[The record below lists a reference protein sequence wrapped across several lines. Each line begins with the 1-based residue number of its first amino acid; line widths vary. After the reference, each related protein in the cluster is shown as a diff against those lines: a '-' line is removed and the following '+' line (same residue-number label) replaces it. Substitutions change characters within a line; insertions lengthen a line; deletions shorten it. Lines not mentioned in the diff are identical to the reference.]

1 MTEAPLRHSARE
13 IGVELREIR
22 HQTWFQVGLLVRA
35 ALITLCL
42 PLAQERWFLPFLGQ
56 FLRSPDPYGTFLR
69 NGGDLLAW
77 PYGPVM
83 TLVHLP
89 TLLLGYL
96 GASTKLLSVSFDACL
111 VLADL
116 GILLALRKLVPRAS
130 RELVSQLWWL
140 SPAALII
147 SYWHGQTDAV
157 PLCFLMAS
165 LTLFRARNFRSA
177 AVLLGLSISAK
188 LTMAFAA
195 PFIFVWLLA
204 SRRDAHRVLAVGAL
218 TGALVAVSYGL
229 LFSAAGAREMLL
241 SSPVASQLGG
251 TALNLHGTPI
261 MVLPMILLALLYA
274 AARSRRLGFSLMVGL
289 LGSAAFACAAV
300 LAVAPGWWLWAL
312 PFLAL
317 YAVKHERERVIPA
330 IWVFAS
336 LLALHTLVSASGAA
350 VLGYELPTSRTPE
363 LMRSLA
369 LTAVF
374 ALGLLLA
381 ASMFKHA
388 FADNDPYRLASGPIV
403 VGIAGASGAGKD
415 TLSNALAHVFGER
428 EVVAVS
434 GDDYHKWERGSHM
447 WRSWTHLHPDANHL
461 REFTDDVRALA
472 QGRSITCRYYD
483 HATGRFEP
491 RRGKQGNDVVLVS
504 GLHALFGPELR
515 DVLDVKV
522 YLDMDAELVGHFKLA
537 RDTTQR
543 NQAAADIL
551 KSMERRIPD
560 LKRYVEPQAQHA
572 DLVFRLE
579 PRDPS
584 MVQRAQE
591 SGRAIPLRLR
601 ARIRNGVGLER
612 LCRFLTVTC
621 FSHAEVERLDGSG
634 ESRFV
639 FEGDDV
645 HGEDLAELLPLLIP
659 QHSELLAGPPGFSDG
674 VTGIMQLLVLLEI
687 SALRG
692 RTTRS
697 ASE

>member
-1 MTEAPLRHSARE
+1 MPDAALRPGIRQLGAA
-13 IGVELREIR
+13 LREVWPER
-22 HQTWFQVGLLVRA
+22 WFQVGLLVRA
-35 ALITLCL
+35 CLIGLCL
-42 PLAQERWFLPFLGQ
+42 PLAQKRWFLPFLGQ
-56 FLRSPDPYGTFLR
+56 FLRSYDPYAAFLEA
-69 NGGDLLAW
+69 GGDPLAW

-89 TLLLGYL
+89 SVMLGYF
-96 GASTKLLSVSFDACL
+96 GASTKLLSVSFDLCL

-116 GILLALRKLVPRAS
+116 GILLALRSLAPRTS
-130 RELVSQLWWL
+130 RALVSQLWWL
-140 SPAALII
+140 SPAALTI

-157 PLCFLMAS
+157 PLCFLMLSLAS
-165 LTLFRARNFRSA
+165 FRARHWRSA
-177 AVLLGLSISAK
+177 GALLGLSIAAK
-188 LTMAFAA
+188 LTMVFAA
-195 PFIFVWLLA
+195 PFILLWLLA
-204 SRRDAHRVLAVGAL
+204 SRRHADTIVPVGAL
-218 TGALVAVSYGL
+218 AGLLVGASYGL
-229 LFSAAGAREMLL
+229 LFTATSARDMLF
-241 SSPVASQLGG
+241 SSPVVSQLGG

-261 MVLPMILLALLYA
+261 MVLPMVLLGLLYA

-317 YAVKHERERVIPA
+317 YAIKHEREGVIPA
-330 IWVFAS
+330 IWIFGG
-336 LLALHTLVSASGAA
+336 LLTLHTVISASGAE
-350 VLGYELPTSRTPE
+350 VVGYTVVMPVVPE
-363 LMRSLA
+363 LVRSLA

-374 ALGLLLA
+374 TLGLLLA

-388 FADNDPYRLASGPIV
+388 FADNDPYRLAGGPIAI
-403 VGIAGASGAGKD
+403 GIAGASGAGKD
-415 TLSNALAHVFGER
+415 TLSDALAQVFGER

-447 WRSWTHLHPDANHL
+447 WRTWTHLHPDANHL

-472 QGRSITCRYYD
+472 QGRSISCRYYD

-491 RRGKQGNDVVLVS
+491 RRSKQANDVLLVS

-522 YLDMDAELVGHFKLA
+522 YLDMDTDLVRHFKLA

-551 KSMERRIPD
+551 KSMERRLPD
-560 LKRYVEPQAQHA
+560 LEKYIEPQAQHA
-572 DLVFRLE
+572 DVVFRLE
-579 PRDPS
+579 PRDETS
-584 MVQRAQE
+584 MKRAQE
-591 SGRAIPLRLR
+591 ARRPIPLRLR
-601 ARIRNGVGLER
+601 ARVRNGVGLER

-634 ESRFV
+634 ESRFL

-645 HGEDLAELLPLLIP
+645 QSEDLAELVPLLIP
-659 QHSELLAGPPGFSDG
+659 QHNELLAGPPSFSDG
-674 VTGIMQLLVLLEI
+674 MIGIMQLLVLLEI

-692 RTTRS
+692 RGTRS
-697 ASE
+697 TSE